1 MTAPKHMG
9 KVDGMP
15 FAEYLAIEAA
25 SKSLLSDLAV
35 SPYTACA
42 HHINPQRPK
51 REPTAAMKAGT
62 LAHTLILEPDTV
74 AARYVV
80 RPEGM
85 DARTKA
91 GKEWAEAQPAGVE
104 VITAEQMDT
113 AKQQAESVRRVA
125 GHWLKKGIAER
136 SIFWADK
143 ATGAYCKARP
153 DWVTRYQ
160 GDVLMLD
167 LKTAADVSP
176 DGFSKAIAKLGYHRQ
191 AAHYIDGYE
200 AATGVLVAEFI
211 LLAVENAYP
220 WQCVPY
226 VLDAFALRQGCI
238 EVNKLLTTYAECQ
251 RTGQWPGFGP
261 GLQLISLPDWA
272 LGSELEE

>member
-25 SKSLLSDLAV
+25 SKSLLSDLAI
-35 SPYTACA
+35 SPYTAWA

-51 REPTAAMKAGT
+51 REPTEAMKAGT
-62 LAHTLILEPDTV
+62 LVHALILEPGTV

-85 DARTKA
+85 DLRTKA
-91 GKEWAEAQPAGVE
+91 GKEWAEAQPSGVE

-113 AKQQAESVRRVA
+113 AKQQAIAVLKAA
-125 GHWLKKGIAER
+125 GHWLKKGVAER
-136 SIFWADK
+136 SIFWTDQ

-160 GDVLMLD
+160 GRVIMLD
-167 LKTAADVSP
+167 VKTAADVSP
-176 DGFSKAIAKLGYHRQ
+176 DGFSRSIAKYGYHRQ
-191 AAHYIDGYE
+191 AAHYIDGYK
-200 AATGVLVAEFI
+200 AATGIEVDEFV
-211 LLAVENAYP
+211 LLAVESAYP

-226 VLDAFALRQGCI
+226 VLDAFALRQGRM
-238 EVNKLLTTYAECQ
+238 EVARLLTTYAECQ
-251 RTGQWPGFGP
+251 RTGQWPGFGA

-272 LGSELEE
+272 LDSELKE